1 LSLRSTSDIMEIEMF
16 ELRRQKE
23 RSKRQLM
30 SMLSIEEIQWKE
42 AKTLTRQN
50 LEISFLLIQVI
61 EHRLFFYATIT
72 ERIIQN
78 IRKAIL
84 TLTYN
89 EQQSMADV
97 TVDARK
103 FESLRRTTNIRQ
115 KIILDGLREVQD
127 TAVAFLT
134 ELESDVQI

>member
-1 LSLRSTSDIMEIEMF
+1 MSLRSTSDIMEIEMF

-89 EQQSMADV
+89 EQQSMADG

>member
-1 LSLRSTSDIMEIEMF
+1 
-16 ELRRQKE
+16 
-23 RSKRQLM
+23 
-30 SMLSIEEIQWKE
+30 
-42 AKTLTRQN
+42 
-50 LEISFLLIQVI
+50 
-61 EHRLFFYATIT
+61 
-72 ERIIQN
+72 
-78 IRKAIL
+78 
-84 TLTYN
+84 
-89 EQQSMADV
+89 MADG

>member
-1 LSLRSTSDIMEIEMF
+1 MEIEMF

-89 EQQSMADV
+89 EQQSMADG

>member
-89 EQQSMADV
+89 EQQSMADG

>member
-1 LSLRSTSDIMEIEMF
+1 MSLRSTSDIMEIEMF

-89 EQQSMADV
+89 EQ
-97 TVDARK
+97 
-103 FESLRRTTNIRQ
+103 
-115 KIILDGLREVQD
+115 
-127 TAVAFLT
+127 
-134 ELESDVQI
+134 

>member
-1 LSLRSTSDIMEIEMF
+1 MF

-89 EQQSMADV
+89 EQQSMADG